1 VAKPVFTRSVEISV
15 GPTIEEL
22 AKAIIDLG
30 SDEQAELISKMA
42 ELAVK
47 TDFSV
52 PMQLQYVTDDPGLTR
67 QGRAL
72 MRLIGNYSGKFVE
85 VRRG

>member
-1 VAKPVFTRSVEISV
+1 MAKPVFTRSVAVEISV

-22 AKAIIDLG
+22 ALAIIDLG
-30 SDEQAELISKMA
+30 SDEQAELISKIA
-42 ELAVK
+42 ELA
-47 TDFSV
+47 DFNI
-52 PMQLQYVTDDPGLTR
+52 PTQLQYVTDDLGLTR

-72 MRLIGNYSGKFVE
+72 MQLIGDYSGKFVE

>member
-22 AKAIIDLG
+22 AKAIIYLD

-42 ELAVK
+42 ELA
-47 TDFSV
+47 DFSV

-67 QGRAL
+67 RGRAL
-72 MRLIGNYSGKFVE
+72 MRLIGDYSGEFVE

>member
-22 AKAIIDLG
+22 AKAIIHLG

-42 ELAVK
+42 ELA
-47 TDFSV
+47 DFSV

-67 QGRAL
+67 RGRAL
-72 MRLIGNYSGKFVE
+72 MQLIGDYSGEFVE

>member
-1 VAKPVFTRSVEISV
+1 MAKPVFTRSVEISV

-22 AKAIIDLG
+22 AKAIIHLG

-42 ELAVK
+42 ELA
-47 TDFSV
+47 DFNV

-72 MRLIGNYSGKFVE
+72 MQLIGDYSGEFVE

>member
-1 VAKPVFTRSVEISV
+1 MAKPVFTRSVEISV

-22 AKAIIDLG
+22 AKAIIHLG

-42 ELAVK
+42 ELA
-47 TDFSV
+47 DFSV

-72 MRLIGNYSGKFVE
+72 MQLIGDYSAEFVE

>member
-22 AKAIIDLG
+22 AKAIIHLG

-42 ELAVK
+42 ELA
-47 TDFSV
+47 DFNV

-72 MRLIGNYSGKFVE
+72 MQLIGDYSGEFVE

>member
-22 AKAIIDLG
+22 AKAIIYLD

-42 ELAVK
+42 ELA
-47 TDFSV
+47 DFSV

-67 QGRAL
+67 RGRAL
-72 MRLIGNYSGKFVE
+72 MQLIGSYSAIDGLVE

>member
-1 VAKPVFTRSVEISV
+1 MAKPVFTRSVEISV

-22 AKAIIDLG
+22 ALAIIDLG
-30 SDEQAELISKMA
+30 SDEQAELISKIA
-42 ELAVK
+42 ELA
-47 TDFSV
+47 DFNI
-52 PMQLQYVTDDPGLTR
+52 PTQLQYVTDDLGLTR

-72 MRLIGNYSGKFVE
+72 MQLIGDYSGKFVE

>member
-1 VAKPVFTRSVEISV
+1 MAKPVFTRSVEISV

-22 AKAIIDLG
+22 AKAIIHLG

-42 ELAVK
+42 KLA
-47 TDFSV
+47 DFNV

-72 MRLIGNYSGKFVE
+72 MQLIGDYSGEFVE

>member
-1 VAKPVFTRSVEISV
+1 MAKPVFTRSVEISV

-22 AKAIIDLG
+22 AKAIIHLG

-42 ELAVK
+42 ELA
-47 TDFSV
+47 DFSV

-67 QGRAL
+67 RGRAL
-72 MRLIGNYSGKFVE
+72 MQLIGDYSGEFVE

>member
-1 VAKPVFTRSVEISV
+1 MAKPVFTRSVEIS
-15 GPTIEEL
+15 PTIEEL
-22 AKAIIDLG
+22 AKAIIHLG

-42 ELAVK
+42 ELA
-47 TDFSV
+47 DFNV

-72 MRLIGNYSGKFVE
+72 MQLIGDYSAEFVE
-85 VRRG
+85 VRHG

>member
-22 AKAIIDLG
+22 ALAIIDLG
-30 SDEQAELISKMA
+30 SDEQAELISKIA
-42 ELAVK
+42 ELA
-47 TDFSV
+47 DFNI
-52 PMQLQYVTDDPGLTR
+52 PTQLQYVTDDLGLTR

-72 MRLIGNYSGKFVE
+72 MQLIGDYSGKFVE

>member
-1 VAKPVFTRSVEISV
+1 VAKPVFTRSVAVEISV

-22 AKAIIDLG
+22 ALAIIDLG
-30 SDEQAELISKMA
+30 SDEQAELISKIA
-42 ELAVK
+42 ELA
-47 TDFSV
+47 DFNI
-52 PMQLQYVTDDPGLTR
+52 PTQLQYVTDDLGLTR

-72 MRLIGNYSGKFVE
+72 MQLIGDYSGKFVE